1 MNGSLRWLLFGATQI
16 LVFLAVLDANGVMQ
30 GDKDE
35 EMKDDVGVKPPAA
48 AGGVETDEERCAVQ
62 CSTARYP

>member
-1 MNGSLRWLLFGATQI
+1 
-16 LVFLAVLDANGVMQ
+16 MQ